1 LARDWQQQSGTIFL
15 WQQDIGDCATV
26 PKGPSLRRVRSNELV
41 IDARWEQLHRSV
53 SRGVGTGDKSPVGV
67 RLRLHL
73 EECRSYSPTSPFGV
87 LVRDM
92 ARRVGVESR
101 ALAVRVLLHLPRVAS
116 HKGWLTRW
124 QVERE
129 LRISAERL
137 RNDARAASRYLPVGR
152 FQLCDLSFEEIDS
165 SRALPVLTSLHYL
178 RSARPHSRHFALV
191 DPVDGRPVSLC
202 SLSPLNWKCVG
213 SQICSQFDIRPE
225 RAWDV
230 SRVYSAD
237 NAPPNAISA
246 LLSRVRRYLRRSVDS
261 VDLLVTA
268 VDPNLGFTGSSYRA
282 SNWQHWMTVRAR
294 PYLYENGRY
303 VTPRQLRERFD
314 SSSLQELQAIYPGRF
329 QQSNVRLLDSMIF
342 CSSVNGETKVVL
354 AQDRHR
360 LHR

>member
-1 LARDWQQQSGTIFL
+1 
-15 WQQDIGDCATV
+15 V
-26 PKGPSLRRVRSNELV
+26 PSEELV
-41 IDARWEQLHRSV
+41 IDARSEQLHRSAG
-53 SRGVGTGDKSPVGV
+53 RGVGAGDLSPVRIG
-67 RLRLHL
+67 LLLHL
-73 EECRSYSPTSPFGV
+73 EECRPYSPTSLFGV
-87 LVRDM
+87 LVRDI

-116 HKGWLTRW
+116 HEGWLRRW

-137 RNDARAASRYLPVGR
+137 RNDARAASRYLPVRR

-191 DPVDGRPVSLC
+191 DPIDGLPVSLC

-213 SQICSQFDIRPE
+213 SQICAQFDIRPE
-225 RAWDV
+225 RTWDV

-237 NAPPNAISA
+237 NAPPNAISS
-246 LLSRVRRYLRRSVDS
+246 LLSRVRRYLRRSVNS
-261 VDLLVTA
+261 LDLLVTA

-282 SNWQHWMTVRAR
+282 ANWQQWMTVQAR
-294 PYLYENGRY
+294 PYLYEHGRY
-303 VTPRQLRERFD
+303 VTPRQLRERFGT
-314 SSSLQELQAIYPGRF
+314 SSLIELQAKYPGRF
-329 QQSNVRLLDSMIF
+329 QRSRVRLLDSMIF
-342 CSSVNGETKVVL
+342 CSILSGETEAVV
-354 AQDRHR
+354 AQHRRR